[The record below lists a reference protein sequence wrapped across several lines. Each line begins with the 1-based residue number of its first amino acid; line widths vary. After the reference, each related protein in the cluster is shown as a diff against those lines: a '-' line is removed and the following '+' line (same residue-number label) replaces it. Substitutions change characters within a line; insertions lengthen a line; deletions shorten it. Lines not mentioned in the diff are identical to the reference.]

1 MNYLPIFQTGQTYS
15 EYRDMIDLLLTERK
29 TTGSNRSDSYIKY
42 TEMNVRRM
50 KRLDKQPAIVPE
62 ALEVLK
68 NMETPMLWL
77 IITEAWCGDAA
88 QIVPIIERMAN
99 ESPNVITRYILRDEH
114 PEIMDQFL
122 TDGGRGIPVIVSIDP
137 FTGEVL
143 GYWGPRPKEAQDM
156 MRDWKEKGTE
166 PYAEFSER
174 LHTWYAKDKTV
185 QIQLEFTESI
195 EKISQQHTLT

>member
-29 TTGSNRSDSYIKY
+29 TTGSNHSDSYIKY